1 MERRQG
7 CKYCNWPPKDI
18 QVKGGGKYGHA
29 YIRGDTVALM
39 TSNPRTITFR
49 IKYCPM
55 CGRRLVD

>member
-1 MERRQG
+1 MERKQG

-18 QVKGGGKYGHA
+18 QVKGGGKYGRA
-29 YIRGDTVALM
+29 YLRDNVAYVVDGDRNV
-39 TSNPRTITFR
+39 TFR